1 MKFSIIKSILL
12 IVFMIS
18 AITVRS
24 AVCIDGFYYEFEGNE
39 ASLVGCSHDGNIVIP
54 ERVVF
59 NGDVYTV
66 TSIGSNAFYCH
77 HGATSIRI
85 PNTVT
90 TIKNC
95 AFIYANVLKSV
106 YFSSS
111 VTTIENYAFY
121 DNPSLTTIYCTGST
135 PPNMGGQGF
144 GASQEETMS
153 IYVPLNSIN
162 AYKSSP
168 YWDHF
173 NNILPYKTCDFM
185 VDGIY
190 YRNMG
195 NGKAFVTNKDVDFN
209 CYSGHVIIPETV
221 TYNGVVFD
229 VSGITENAFMNCSN
243 VASLKIPVTINTIE
257 NDAFLGCSIPTLFI
271 SGSGEWTAGGLGF
284 NVEDLFIESEIA
296 SIAGMNTDAS
306 SIYCFATDP
315 PICGENTFLSYD
327 SKLHVPPTSFS
338 WYFTAPYWRDFIDI
352 TGDANFVE
360 LNSIKLSQDYTTLKI
375 GEQLK
380 LETNSIPNN
389 PTYNG
394 ISWTSSNEDVAVV
407 NEGTITALSIGECDI
422 IASCQSIKDTCH
434 VTVVGDI
441 RFNLH
446 AARVLPNHMV
456 TLNPIIKPASANII
470 VTSSNPSIAVARI
483 ANDKIQVAG
492 ISEGYATITMTSV
505 DGYDL
510 PDTCHVTVFTE
521 LGDVNCD
528 GYVNISDVTSL
539 IDHLLGSDTGIFKA
553 SNADTNR
560 DNNINIADVTRLID
574 YLLGGVDL
582 NAAANETFNINGIE
596 FKMIY
601 VEGGSFIMGATSE
614 QVDDALN
621 DEYPTHEVKLSSFA
635 IGETEVTQ
643 ELWQAVMGNNPSFH
657 TGDLNRPVDNVSWN
671 DCQTFISNLNIITGK
686 HFRLPTEAEWEF
698 AARGG
703 NASNGYKYSGSNTID
718 DIAWSGNNSNNVTHA
733 VGKMSPNELGL
744 YDMSGNVWEWVQDWY
759 GSYSS
764 EAQTNP
770 SGTLT
775 GTDRVRR
782 GGSYL
787 PPDSNYFRVSRRFSE
802 EPNHKLNDL
811 GLRLA
816 L

>member
-243 VASLKIPVTINTIE
+243 VASLKIPVTKSESASPKTIV
-257 NDAFLGCSIPTLFI
+257 NMI
-271 SGSGEWTAGGLGF
+271 
-284 NVEDLFIESEIA
+284 
-296 SIAGMNTDAS
+296 
-306 SIYCFATDP
+306 IYC
-315 PICGENTFLSYD
+315 
-327 SKLHVPPTSFS
+327 
-338 WYFTAPYWRDFIDI
+338 
-352 TGDANFVE
+352 
-360 LNSIKLSQDYTTLKI
+360 I
-375 GEQLK
+375 G
-380 LETNSIPNN
+380 
-389 PTYNG
+389 
-394 ISWTSSNEDVAVV
+394 
-407 NEGTITALSIGECDI
+407 
-422 IASCQSIKDTCH
+422 
-434 VTVVGDI
+434 
-441 RFNLH
+441 
-446 AARVLPNHMV
+446 
-456 TLNPIIKPASANII
+456 
-470 VTSSNPSIAVARI
+470 
-483 ANDKIQVAG
+483 
-492 ISEGYATITMTSV
+492 
-505 DGYDL
+505 
-510 PDTCHVTVFTE
+510 
-521 LGDVNCD
+521 
-528 GYVNISDVTSL
+528 
-539 IDHLLGSDTGIFKA
+539 
-553 SNADTNR
+553 
-560 DNNINIADVTRLID
+560 
-574 YLLGGVDL
+574 
-582 NAAANETFNINGIE
+582 
-596 FKMIY
+596 
-601 VEGGSFIMGATSE
+601 
-614 QVDDALN
+614 
-621 DEYPTHEVKLSSFA
+621 
-635 IGETEVTQ
+635 
-643 ELWQAVMGNNPSFH
+643 
-657 TGDLNRPVDNVSWN
+657 
-671 DCQTFISNLNIITGK
+671 
-686 HFRLPTEAEWEF
+686 
-698 AARGG
+698 
-703 NASNGYKYSGSNTID
+703 
-718 DIAWSGNNSNNVTHA
+718 
-733 VGKMSPNELGL
+733 
-744 YDMSGNVWEWVQDWY
+744 
-759 GSYSS
+759 YSS
-764 EAQTNP
+764 LLH
-770 SGTLT
+770 SKYHF
-775 GTDRVRR
+775 V
-782 GGSYL
+782 
-787 PPDSNYFRVSRRFSE
+787 
-802 EPNHKLNDL
+802 
-811 GLRLA
+811 
-816 L
+816 